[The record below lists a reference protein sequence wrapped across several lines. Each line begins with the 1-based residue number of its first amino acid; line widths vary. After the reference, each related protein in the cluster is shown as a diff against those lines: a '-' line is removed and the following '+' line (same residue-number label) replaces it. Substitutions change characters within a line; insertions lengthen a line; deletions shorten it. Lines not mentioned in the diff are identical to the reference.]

1 VLGDDLLPRI
11 PNEPPRSVDLLPG
24 LSLSRAVSG
33 ATLIWPLGFLALF
46 ALMPVIILLSD
57 EHAML
62 SVRRTETTAGRVE
75 RTQPVKECAGDGV
88 RILYSFSPPERGVLF
103 RGHDVVCPRT
113 PYSDVREGDSVPVV
127 YLTSNPAINAIA
139 GGQRTDAS
147 PWPIFFVFPLF
158 GLMFFAPLFWP
169 RYSQLLRDRKL
180 FRTGTVARGTVVF
193 VVRQQDSWWP
203 GWPLPTR
210 ADVYVQARFPMG
222 EEREVRAVCTNDWLL
237 AHLPPG
243 AEVTVSLPPRQSKG
257 CPPRELSAMRWSTS
271 RLQPRPRAALA
282 PQTGVMQASTAAP
295 LSRRLFAGSSA
306 LDPADYSSARNLRED
321 ERSTDSRALSRRRH
335 APGVLPLS

>member
-1 VLGDDLLPRI
+1 MLGDDLLPRI

-243 AEVTVSLPPRQSKG
+243 AEVTVACRPG
-257 CPPRELSAMRWSTS
+257 N
-271 RLQPRPRAALA
+271 PRAVL
-282 PQTGVMQASTAAP
+282 
-295 LSRRLFAGSSA
+295 LEN
-306 LDPADYSSARNLRED
+306 YLR
-321 ERSTDSRALSRRRH
+321 
-335 APGVLPLS
+335 

>member
-1 VLGDDLLPRI
+1 MLPRI

-103 RGHDVVCPRT
+103 RGHDVVCART

-147 PWPIFFVFPLF
+147 PWPIFL
-158 GLMFFAPLFWP
+158 
-169 RYSQLLRDRKL
+169 
-180 FRTGTVARGTVVF
+180 
-193 VVRQQDSWWP
+193 DSWWP

-243 AEVTVSLPPRQSKG
+243 AEVTVACRPG
-257 CPPRELSAMRWSTS
+257 N
-271 RLQPRPRAALA
+271 PRAVL
-282 PQTGVMQASTAAP
+282 
-295 LSRRLFAGSSA
+295 LEN
-306 LDPADYSSARNLRED
+306 YLR
-321 ERSTDSRALSRRRH
+321 
-335 APGVLPLS
+335 